1 MVRSLRRLTLQR
13 AGCLGFVPAW
23 VLLIPLTLGAFGAQ
37 NLAAQSLDRRST
49 DQGEGFTSLGEA
61 RDLQSQ
67 VIELIDSTRPAIVG
81 VEISFVGS
89 GRRGSIAGGSGAI
102 IDLAKG
108 LILTSGH
115 VGRASG
121 LPVKV
126 YLHDGTM
133 LRGET
138 LGQYLD
144 GQEDCGLIRVDP
156 DLFAALP
163 EGLVSEL
170 PLGDSDQVEKG
181 DWVLVFGH
189 THGIETEPWR
199 PPPARIGCITG
210 NHGYVLTMDAP
221 LNSGDSG
228 GPTVDLEGRLIGINE
243 SCAQHPYENASTAVN
258 VAIKHF
264 DDMVLGISGG
274 ATLPRLEENL
284 KLLDAASTTNPI
296 IFLPADVND
305 GRNSTAMRRVL
316 EEITD
321 DARQWSVR
329 IFSDGQQVAYGIVVD
344 ESGLAV
350 TKASE
355 IDPRDSEIMVGTAR
369 GLLEGA
375 QPLAIDRKLDLLL
388 LQLPPGEWTAAPLDC
403 DSSLESGS
411 VLISTGAD
419 LQPISFGISQLDG
432 YESDLSVLDK
442 AFLGISFQD
451 FEDGALGALVRGVVG
466 GTAADRAGFRRGDVV
481 TSIDGVQV
489 TGPNGLQ
496 RALAPLR
503 AGSVVEV
510 IYFREGIERIERV
523 RLGSRAEATDEYAT
537 GNNEIRVS
545 RHDTGFGPVIQHDG
559 LVRPEECGSSL
570 IDLEGNFVG
579 MNIARSDRTRT
590 FALPVSALRT
600 SIENM
605 RTGGGR
611 VKVWQVEDP
620 RFLQVPIEADGRGQF
635 TLRASDAQLF
645 GPNLRFQQSY
655 RRSRQAPADG
665 YIRDINSTRDELL
678 WVIRDPRPGT
688 YQVRIRQSCEL
699 KYAGTKY
706 VLETDGDRIESA
718 VMPTRNWGD
727 FRDTVI
733 GTITIPD
740 QDVVVLSLY
749 ASEEPRDTLFLLS
762 RLELVPVSELQVP
775 VE

>member
-1 MVRSLRRLTLQR
+1 MFRSFQRFTPKSARCLRP
-13 AGCLGFVPAW
+13 VPAW
-23 VLLIPLTLGAFGAQ
+23 VLVIPLALGSLSAPLFTVQSAFAGST
-37 NLAAQSLDRRST
+37 SLD
-49 DQGEGFTSLGEA
+49 DGFTSLGEA
-61 RDLQSQ
+61 KDLQNQ
-67 VIELIDSTRPAIVG
+67 VIELIDRTRPAIVG
-81 VEISFVGS
+81 LEISFVGS
-89 GRRGSIAGGSGAI
+89 GRRGSVAGGSGTI

-126 YLHDGTM
+126 YLNDGTM

-156 DLFAALP
+156 ELFAALP
-163 EGLVSEL
+163 EGSVAEL
-170 PLGDSDQVEKG
+170 PLGDSDQVERG

-189 THGIETEPWR
+189 THGIETVPWR

-228 GPTVDLEGRLIGINE
+228 GPTVDLQGRLVGINE
-243 SCAQHPYENASTAVN
+243 SCAQHPYENASTSVN
-258 VAIKHF
+258 VALKHF
-264 DDMVLGISGG
+264 DDMLLGISGG
-274 ATLPRLEENL
+274 ATLPKLEDNL

-296 IFLPADVND
+296 IFMPAEVND
-305 GRNSTAMRRVL
+305 GRNSIAMRRVL
-316 EEITD
+316 EQLTE
-321 DARQWSVR
+321 DAMEWSVR
-329 IFSDGQQVAYGIVVD
+329 VFSDGQQVAYGIVVD
-344 ESGLAV
+344 ESGLAI

-355 IDPRDSEIMVGTAR
+355 IDPRDSEIMIGSAR

-388 LQLPPGEWTAAPLDC
+388 LQLPEGEWTPAPLDC
-403 DSSLESGS
+403 DVSLESGS

-419 LQPISFGISQLDG
+419 PQPISFGISQLDD

-442 AFLGISFQD
+442 AFLGISFQG

-481 TSIDGVQV
+481 TSIDGTQV

-496 RALAPLR
+496 SALAPLR

-510 IYFREGIERIERV
+510 IYFREGIERVERV

-559 LVRPEECGSSL
+559 LVRPEECGSAL
-570 IDLEGNFVG
+570 LDLDGNFVG

-590 FALPVSALRT
+590 YALPVSALRT

-620 RFLQVPIEADGRGQF
+620 RFLQVPIEADERGQF
-635 TLRASDAQLF
+635 TLRASDAQLY
-645 GPNLRFQQSY
+645 GPNLRFQRSF
-655 RRSRQAPADG
+655 RRSRQPSPDG
-665 YIRDINSTRDELL
+665 YIRDINSGRDEVL
-678 WVIRDPRPGT
+678 WVIRDPKPGT
-688 YQVRIRQSCEL
+688 YQVRVLQSCEM
-699 KYAGTKY
+699 KYSGTKY
-706 VLETDGDRIESA
+706 VLETEGDRLESA
-718 VMPTRNWGD
+718 AMPTRNWGE

-749 ASEEPRDTLFLLS
+749 ATEEPRDTLFLLS
-762 RLELVPVSELQVP
+762 QLELIPVSELRVP
-775 VE
+775 IE